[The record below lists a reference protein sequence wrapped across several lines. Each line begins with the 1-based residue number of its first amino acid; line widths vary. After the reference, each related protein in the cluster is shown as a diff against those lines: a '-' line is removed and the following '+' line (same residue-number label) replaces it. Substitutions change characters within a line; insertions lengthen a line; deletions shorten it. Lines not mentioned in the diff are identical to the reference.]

1 VAVAANNAAWLIS
14 NGVCTKEDVD
24 KALRLGMGLKTELFR
39 TVEMFGVRNVVEKL
53 REMTAK
59 YGSRYEPDV
68 YLESYKS
75 K

>member
-1 VAVAANNAAWLIS
+1 
-14 NGVCTKEDVD
+14 
-24 KALRLGMGLKTELFR
+24 MGLKTDLFS
-39 TVEMFGVRNVVEKL
+39 TVEMFGIGNVVEKL
-53 REMTAK
+53 RGMTAK